1 MSSSVR
7 SVSFPGVRLGAFAAI
22 ALFLGGCATTQVLPF
37 TIQSDPLGAH
47 VFYQVNAPAVSNA
60 GPNDWIYLGLTPI
73 DVRREIN
80 RAQLKREDAFVLRVV
95 KEGYLDQQKTLSGS
109 DVTAQ
114 LKDKGRVFWNP
125 RLVPV
130 SQ

>member
-1 MSSSVR
+1 MNKHFRLSTGSLVRMSGLV
-7 SVSFPGVRLGAFAAI
+7 AI
-22 ALFLGGCATTQVLPF
+22 AVLLGGCATTRVLPF

-47 VFYQVNAPAVSNA
+47 VFYQVEAPVVSNA

-80 RAQLKREDAFVLRVV
+80 RAQLKRDDAFVLRVV
-95 KEGYLDQQKTLSGS
+95 KEGYLDQQKTLSGD
-109 DVTAQ
+109 DVAAQ
-114 LKDKGRVFWNP
+114 LKEKGRVFWNP

-130 SQ
+130 NQ